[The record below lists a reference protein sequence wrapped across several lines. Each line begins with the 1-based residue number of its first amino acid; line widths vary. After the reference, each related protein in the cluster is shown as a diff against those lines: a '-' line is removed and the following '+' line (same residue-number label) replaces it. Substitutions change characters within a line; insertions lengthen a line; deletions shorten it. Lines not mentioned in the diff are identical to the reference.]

1 MKPWLT
7 VFAAATEVLDPRC
20 IFLPDST
27 EKVAEAVA
35 LFAKHECR
43 FAVKGGGHSAIPGAA
58 SIHDGILMPMEHINT
73 MEINFVDDYVR
84 VGAGATLGSV
94 YEALDPHNKSAVI
107 GRYRKVGLG
116 LALGAGFSYFSN
128 RDGLA
133 IDNVLQYEVVLA
145 NGTVVLA
152 DHDNHPDLFWAL
164 KGGNNNFGVV
174 THYKLRIFDTPG
186 RVFGGLMY
194 YPESSLDEL
203 ADVIY
208 DYHAHQAVDDVLT
221 HALPQYGFDGATN
234 TTINFS
240 PVVYNADVHEL
251 PDIMRGW
258 NSTPHYKSTVHN
270 RVYADMATELDTG
283 FPDGQL

>member
-1 MKPWLT
+1 
-7 VFAAATEVLDPRC
+7 
-20 IFLPDST
+20 
-27 EKVAEAVA
+27 
-35 LFAKHECR
+35 
-43 FAVKGGGHSAIPGAA
+43 
-58 SIHDGILMPMEHINT
+58 MPMEHINT